1 MRSGALVSPPNIYPP
16 CSRPYVASVKRGS
29 GETYVRSQSLSS
41 ESAVNSIPSSV
52 PRRAKKDSNIS
63 FPGRTRLVRT
73 QGQQRRSN
81 PQPMPC
87 LPLSPPHRLYVD
99 RCIKEMKKEMK
110 KAICAPPPP
119 LQSKFNCVM
128 FHSVSLH
135 LDNETLGLGRVRVSC
150 IAGIR
155 KGRER
160 EFGWVT
166 SRALSASHA
175 PKITF
180 PLRFE
185 HLPRR
190 LG

>member
-1 MRSGALVSPPNIYPP
+1 MREAWKWGNRCSVSVSFAPVGSQIHPAHVGPTSGEERFKYPLPLENKIGQMPYPRANKDNQIPSPCPSSPP
-16 CSRPYVASVKRGS
+16 AS
-29 GETYVRSQSLSS
+29 
-41 ESAVNSIPSSV
+41 
-52 PRRAKKDSNIS
+52 
-63 FPGRTRLVRT
+63 
-73 QGQQRRSN
+73 
-81 PQPMPC
+81 
-87 LPLSPPHRLYVD
+87 HRLYVD
-99 RCIKEMKKEMK
+99 RCIKQMKKEMK
-110 KAICAPPPP
+110 KTICAPPPP
-119 LQSKFNCVM
+119 LQSKFNCLM

-135 LDNETLGLGRVRVSC
+135 LDNETLGLGRVRVSY

-160 EFGWVT
+160 EFGWVA

-180 PLRFE
+180 PFRFE

>member
-1 MRSGALVSPPNIYPP
+1 MTDL
-16 CSRPYVASVKRGS
+16 SRPYVASVKRGS

-41 ESAVNSIPSSV
+41 ESAVKSIPTSV
-52 PRRAKKDSNIS
+52 PRRAKKDSNIP
-63 FPGRTRLVRT
+63 FPGRTRLVKARANKDDQIPT
-73 QGQQRRSN
+73 
-81 PQPMPC
+81 PC
-87 LPLSPPHRLYVD
+87 PASSPLPPPPSSLHRLYVD
-99 RCIKEMKKEMK
+99 RCIKEMKKKMK
-110 KAICAPPPP
+110 KTIWAPPPP
-119 LQSKFNCVM
+119 LQSKFNCLM

-135 LDNETLGLGRVRVSC
+135 LDNGTFGLGRVRVSY

-160 EFGWVT
+160 EFGWVA

-180 PLRFE
+180 PFRFE

>member
-1 MRSGALVSPPNIYPP
+1 MYKTHDRSFQTVGRVREAWKWRNICSVSISFVRVGSQIHPAHVGPTSDEERFKYPLPRENKIGQMPYPRANKDNKIPTPCPASPPPP
-16 CSRPYVASVKRGS
+16 PA
-29 GETYVRSQSLSS
+29 
-41 ESAVNSIPSSV
+41 
-52 PRRAKKDSNIS
+52 
-63 FPGRTRLVRT
+63 
-73 QGQQRRSN
+73 
-81 PQPMPC
+81 
-87 LPLSPPHRLYVD
+87 RLYVVS
-99 RCIKEMKKEMK
+99 CIKEMKKEMK
-110 KAICAPPPP
+110 KTICAPPPP
-119 LQSKFNCVM
+119 LQSKFNCLM

-135 LDNETLGLGRVRVSC
+135 VDNGTLGLGRVRVSC

-166 SRALSASHA
+166 SRALSASHS

-180 PLRFE
+180 PFRFE

>member
-1 MRSGALVSPPNIYPP
+1 MTDL
-16 CSRPYVASVKRGS
+16 SRPYVASVKSGS
-29 GETYVRSQSLSS
+29 GETMFGLSLFRPSRQS
-41 ESAVNSIPSSV
+41 NPS
-52 PRRAKKDSNIS
+52 PRRSHVGRRKIQIS
-63 FPGRTRLVRT
+63 PSPGE
-73 QGQQRRSN
+73 QDWSN
-81 PQPMPC
+81 PGPTKTIKS
-87 LPLSPPHRLYVD
+87 PLHRLYVD
-99 RCIKEMKKEMK
+99 RCIKEMKKKMK
-110 KAICAPPPP
+110 KTIWAPPPP
-119 LQSKFNCVM
+119 LQSKFNCLM

-135 LDNETLGLGRVRVSC
+135 LDNGTFGLGRVRVSY

-160 EFGWVT
+160 EFGWVA

-180 PLRFE
+180 SFRFE

>member
-1 MRSGALVSPPNIYPP
+1 MFGLSLFRPSRQSNPSPRRSHVGRRKIQISPSPGEQDWSEPRTNKDDQIPNPCPASPP
-16 CSRPYVASVKRGS
+16 
-29 GETYVRSQSLSS
+29 
-41 ESAVNSIPSSV
+41 PS
-52 PRRAKKDSNIS
+52 
-63 FPGRTRLVRT
+63 
-73 QGQQRRSN
+73 
-81 PQPMPC
+81 
-87 LPLSPPHRLYVD
+87 PHRLYVD

-119 LQSKFNCVM
+119 LQSKFNCLM

-135 LDNETLGLGRVRVSC
+135 LDNETLGLGRVRVSS

-166 SRALSASHA
+166 SRALSASQA

>member
-1 MRSGALVSPPNIYPP
+1 MEVGKHMFGLSLFRP
-16 CSRPYVASVKRGS
+16 SR
-29 GETYVRSQSLSS
+29 QS
-41 ESAVNSIPSSV
+41 NPS
-52 PRRAKKDSNIS
+52 PRRSHVGRRKIQIS
-63 FPGRTRLVRT
+63 PSPGE
-73 QGQQRRSN
+73 QDWSN
-81 PQPMPC
+81 PGPTKTIKSPLHA
-87 LPLSPPHRLYVD
+87 LPPTPPPHPPLHRLYVD
-99 RCIKEMKKEMK
+99 RCIKEMKKKMK
-110 KAICAPPPP
+110 KTIWAPPPP
-119 LQSKFNCVM
+119 LQSKFNCLM

-180 PLRFE
+180 PFRFE

>member
-1 MRSGALVSPPNIYPP
+1 MGKQFGLTLFRPGRQSNPSRPCRSHVGRRKNQISPPT
-16 CSRPYVASVKRGS
+16 
-29 GETYVRSQSLSS
+29 GEQDWSNALPQS
-41 ESAVNSIPSSV
+41 E
-52 PRRAKKDSNIS
+52 
-63 FPGRTRLVRT
+63 
-73 QGQQRRSN
+73 QRQSN
-81 PQPMPC
+81 PFPMPF
-87 LPLSPPHRLYVD
+87 LSPRLLPALPY
-99 RCIKEMKKEMK
+99 RCIKQMNKEMKKT
-110 KAICAPPPP
+110 ICAPPPP
-119 LQSKFNCVM
+119 LQSKFNCLM

-135 LDNETLGLGRVRVSC
+135 LDNKTLGLGRVRVSY

-160 EFGWVT
+160 EFGWVA

-180 PLRFE
+180 PFRFE